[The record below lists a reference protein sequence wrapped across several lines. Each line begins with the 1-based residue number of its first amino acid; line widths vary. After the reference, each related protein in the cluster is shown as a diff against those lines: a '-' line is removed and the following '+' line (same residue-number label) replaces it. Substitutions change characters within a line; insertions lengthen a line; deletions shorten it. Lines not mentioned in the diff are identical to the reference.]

1 MSLKP
6 FSPRQTSGAFLLEV
20 VRRRA
25 EAGDEDQ
32 RRRYE
37 MAFDVY
43 VKQGSC
49 AALNKAFFWL
59 ALLWSLC
66 VLVWPALLATLQ
78 ALEGL
83 SIVTSAI
90 TQTMAT
96 AIAAFFVA
104 LYLHYKARQ
113 TAAETLLRAIAFGG
127 APTDRLAELVSDELR
142 RIDQGTGFRAQAEKP
157 ET

>member
-1 MSLKP
+1 MSLQP

-20 VRRRA
+20 ARRLA

-32 RRRYE
+32 RRRCE
-37 MAFDVY
+37 MAFDVHI
-43 VKQGSC
+43 KQWSD
-49 AALNKAFFWL
+49 AALDKAFFWL
-59 ALLWSLC
+59 ALMSSLC
-66 VLVWPALLATLQ
+66 ALVWPALLATLQ

-96 AIAAFFVA
+96 AVAAFFVA
-104 LYLHYKARQ
+104 LYLHCKARQ
-113 TAAETLLRAIAFGG
+113 TAAETLPRAIAFG
-127 APTDRLAELVSDELR
+127 ALPTDGLAGLASEELR
-142 RIDQGTGFRAQAEKP
+142 RVDQGAGFRAQAEKA